1 MSVMIRTTA
10 NGSMSML
17 PAAAETDIQ
26 QTTSGKPT
34 HILQCHLDNDLKTKT
49 KGLTIRKKG
58 SQFFLFLKNMF
69 FRMTIKQMLP
79 SA

>member
-1 MSVMIRTTA
+1 MNLFEFCVK
-10 NGSMSML
+10 L
-17 PAAAETDIQ
+17 
-26 QTTSGKPT
+26 T
-34 HILQCHLDNDLKTKT
+34 HRRKEKGWTKTQCHLDNDLKTKT

>member
-1 MSVMIRTTA
+1 MRRVVELCDKWYFFDFFHSVFYNLLIKQPKR
-10 NGSMSML
+10 S
-17 PAAAETDIQ
+17 PFHE
-26 QTTSGKPT
+26 
-34 HILQCHLDNDLKTKT
+34 QCHLDNDLKTKT

>member
-1 MSVMIRTTA
+1 MSIKTEVKKED
-10 NGSMSML
+10 S
-17 PAAAETDIQ
+17 E
-26 QTTSGKPT
+26 K
-34 HILQCHLDNDLKTKT
+34 QCHLDNDLKTKT